1 MTTPATETQLLTL
14 LNSLTKTQL
23 GHVKVSRETHSM
35 AHRLLAL
42 LVLTGQESTQ
52 GPGAPGAGGLVQQLV
67 DQVASLE
74 EAQERI
80 GTQIIEAINNQTQL
94 LLQMAWE
101 LGLRPHISDDV

>member
-1 MTTPATETQLLTL
+1 M
-14 LNSLTKTQL
+14 
-23 GHVKVSRETHSM
+23 
-35 AHRLLAL
+35 
-42 LVLTGQESTQ
+42 
-52 GPGAPGAGGLVQQLV
+52 
-67 DQVASLE
+67 ASLE